1 LSRSF
6 FPRRGTSVGVLLLSC
21 LLCGCGGYTS
31 TVQPVR
37 SELRMG
43 NAREALREFEEGA
56 APDSAGRNRL
66 LYLMEKG
73 NLLRLAGRYDRAE
86 SLLLEADLLSDM
98 QRGVDIA
105 DEAGALLTSD
115 ATREFRG
122 ADYEKVMINYVLAS
136 CYASQGELGEA
147 LVECR
152 RVGEKLTVL
161 NDRYS
166 RSNVY
171 RDDAFVR
178 WLMGALFEAAGD
190 LDDALV
196 AYRNSLRVYENDY
209 SRHYGLDPPD
219 QVVADVLRLCRVLG
233 LADLESEY
241 ASRYPGVPVPE
252 PVPPGSGALVV
263 VIESGLIPEKV
274 ERDFTAYTDDRVYR
288 VALPAMPEKVIP
300 RHYFDVRSGGRSV
313 RAWLAEDLVEIA
325 RKNLEDQAGRD
336 LARAVAR
343 VAAKAG
349 VSEAGEELMEELT
362 GDENGCVS
370 EGFGALL
377 SILGAA
383 TERADLRGWLSLPAR
398 MHVARIVLPRGSHDV
413 VVLRDG
419 RRTAV
424 LEDVEVAAGA
434 VEIAFV
440 HQQ

>member
-1 LSRSF
+1 
-6 FPRRGTSVGVLLLSC
+6 
-21 LLCGCGGYTS
+21 
-31 TVQPVR
+31 
-37 SELRMG
+37 MG
-43 NAREALREFEEGA
+43 DPAGALREFEQGA
-56 APDSAGRNRL
+56 APDSAGRDRL

-73 NLLRLAGRYDRAE
+73 NLLRLAGRYGSAE
-86 SLLLEADLLSDM
+86 PLLLEADLLSDM
-98 QRGVDIA
+98 QRGVDLA

-136 CYASQGELGEA
+136 CYAAQGDLEEA

-166 RSNVY
+166 QKNVY

-196 AYRNSLRVYENDY
+196 AYRNSLRVYEDDY
-209 SRHYGLDPPD
+209 SEHYGIDPPD

-241 ASRYPGVPVPE
+241 ASRYSSVEVPDPVPA
-252 PVPPGSGALVV
+252 GSGALVV
-263 VIESGLIPEKV
+263 VIESGWIPEKV
-274 ERDFTAYTDDRVYR
+274 QRDFTAYTEDRVYR
-288 VALPAMPEKVIP
+288 VALPAMPKKRIT
-300 RHYFDVRSGGRSV
+300 RHYFDVRSGSRSA

-349 VSEAGEELMEELT
+349 VSEAGEELMEEIT
-362 GDENGCVS
+362 GEENGCAAQ
-370 EGFGALL
+370 GFGALL
-377 SILGAA
+377 SLLGAA
-383 TERADLRGWLSLPAR
+383 TEQADLRGWLTLPAR
-398 MHVARIVLPRGSHDV
+398 IHVARIVLPRGTHDV
-413 VVLRDG
+413 AVSRDG
-419 RRTAV
+419 RPVAL
-424 LEDVEVAAGA
+424 LEDVQVSSGEVA
-434 VEIAFV
+434 VEFV
-440 HQQ
+440 HTE